1 MNISDC
7 KIITG
12 KTTITPP
19 LFLAPMAGITNS
31 AFRRLVSD
39 FGGYGALYTEM
50 LSARSLPHDN
60 AALSPF
66 VKRRP
71 CEGSVIYQLNLTGNE
86 PPEPILDSL
95 QRIEAE
101 YLDINLGCPAPM
113 IKRQGAGKALFD
125 NFDQLEKTLLL
136 YRKKWDKTLSVKCRL
151 GNESQGWEDQFIKRL
166 DLFAR
171 CGIDAICVH
180 PRFSDDKLKRPARLK
195 LFGWIRTLTKLPLV
209 ANGDI
214 GPDQCASLMSSGNVD
229 GVMIGRLA
237 VTKPWIFKYITQ
249 GNVPINHAAV
259 WEQLFNYTIEDFP
272 PEKAIGRIKEFS
284 FWYAKN
290 FFFGH
295 EFFRCTHS
303 AADLKTLKHR
313 ALEFLNSEPTLENSR
328 Y

>member
-1 MNISDC
+1 MNISDYQ
-7 KIITG
+7 ITIG
-12 KTTITPP
+12 KTVITPP

-39 FGGYGALYTEM
+39 FGGYGALFTEM

-60 AALSPF
+60 MTESPF

-86 PPEPILDSL
+86 PIEPILDSL
-95 QRIEAE
+95 QRTDAE
-101 YLDINLGCPAPM
+101 FLDINLGCPAPI

-125 NFDQLEKTLLL
+125 NFDQLEKTLLQ
-136 YRKKWDKTLSVKCRL
+136 YRKQWDKPLSVKCRL
-151 GNESQGWEDQFIKRL
+151 GNESQGWEDRFVKRL
-166 DLFAR
+166 ALFDR
-171 CGIDAICVH
+171 CGIDAVCVH

-195 LFGWIRTLTKLPLV
+195 LFSWIRTLTKLPLI

-214 GPDQCASLMSSGNVD
+214 GPDECSALMSSGNVD
-229 GVMIGRLA
+229 GIMIGRLA
-237 VTKPWIFKYITQ
+237 VTKPWIFKYISQ
-249 GNVPINHAAV
+249 GSVSVNHAGV
-259 WEQLFNYTIEDFP
+259 WEQLYTYTIEDFP

-295 EFFRCTHS
+295 EFFRCTHNAS
-303 AADLKTLKHR
+303 DLDTLKHR
-313 ALEFLNSEPTLENSR
+313 ALEFLNSGPALEKSCC
-328 Y
+328 